1 MIYHPV
7 SGTFMEITGVMWL
20 VLILSLIVC
29 AYMAWN
35 IGANDVAN
43 AMGTSV
49 GSKALTLKQAVIIA
63 AIFEFCGAF
72 FAGDAVTDTVRKG
85 ILVVDFE
92 TATDDFANDLMYG
105 FIAAMMAA
113 AIWLTTAT
121 RLGLPVSTTHSIIG
135 GIIGVGLVL
144 EVQHDTSLIN
154 WEKTQEVVMSWVA
167 SPLMG
172 GLLAFG
178 TFWIV
183 RETILESS
191 NPEERSRWLAPIMA
205 IPTFFVLGIALQF
218 KALKG
223 FFGRAQANGWIEDKY
238 EWIPVKENGS
248 FDPFTPYCS
257 PDAEIITDECLNA
270 IHEGAWV
277 PINSIIIAFIIALI
291 AASVLA
297 YVLRNYE
304 FKGEEDGFHG
314 VERIFVWLQVITA
327 AYVAFAHG
335 ANDRSNAIGP
345 MAAVY
350 QVLSSGGEI
359 QASAPVPLWLVLL
372 GSAGIAIGVMTWGWR
387 VMDTIGHKI
396 TDITPTRGFAAE
408 FGAATTILIFSMP
421 FLAVPVSTTHTL
433 VGAVVGVGLAG
444 GAKAV
449 DFRVFGKIASSW
461 VASLPAAGFGS
472 IAIYV
477 AAGSDP
483 IKLLVVIPIAFA
495 IVAYV
500 IWATWDDEIYVE
512 DALSDAGSADT
523 KGAQTHFEIFHT
535 HALAVEETVGHMLS
549 AVKAAADGEDAED
562 HIRSTVE
569 AELRADDVKNDI
581 RRRLGSGQIS
591 VLQGRDEV
599 LRMVSRQ
606 DRIADYAQNVAEQ
619 LSFRELFVDEK
630 ARGMLKE
637 MAEAVSKTTSLY
649 EDAVSQL
656 KDVALSGYT
665 KAGRERLGELID
677 AVNLAEHEADLV
689 ESKAAAYVFSHGE
702 DAPLAAVHMYRVL
715 QRMDDV
721 ANACEKA
728 ANGLLSIVYN

>member
-1 MIYHPV
+1 
-7 SGTFMEITGVMWL
+7 MWL

-29 AYMAWN
+29 AYLAWN

-49 GSKALTLKQAVIIA
+49 GSRALTLKQAVIVA
-63 AIFEFCGAF
+63 AVFEFCGAF

-85 ILVVDFE
+85 ILSVDFG
-92 TATDDFANDLMYG
+92 TVTDAFANDLMYG

-113 AIWLTTAT
+113 AVWLTVAT

-135 GIIGVGLVL
+135 GIVGVGLVL
-144 EVQHDTSLIN
+144 EVQHDISLID
-154 WEKTQEVVMSWVA
+154 WAVVRKVVMSWVA

-172 GLLAFG
+172 GLLAFF
-178 TFWIV
+178 TFWVI
-183 RETILESS
+183 RTTIL
-191 NPEERSRWLAPIMA
+191 NAPDPEARSRWLAPILS

-223 FFGRAQANGWIEDKY
+223 FFARAQSNGWIENKY
-238 EWIPVKENGS
+238 DWIPVKENGVW
-248 FDPFTPYCS
+248 DPM
-257 PDAEIITDECLNA
+257 AES
-270 IHEGAWV
+270 AWI
-277 PINSIIIAFIIALI
+277 PINSLILASIISIIA
-291 AASVLA
+291 AAVLA
-297 YVLRNYE
+297 YVLRNYD
-304 FKGEEDGFHG
+304 FKGEADGFHG

-350 QVLSSGGEI
+350 QVLSSGGDL
-359 QASAPVPLWLVLL
+359 AAKADVPVWLVLL
-372 GSAGIAIGVMTWGWR
+372 GSVGIAIGVMTWGWR

-449 DFRVFGKIASSW
+449 DFRVFGKIVASW

-472 IAIYV
+472 IVIFV
-477 AAGSDP
+477 ASGSDP
-483 IKLLVVIPIAFA
+483 IKLLIIIPIAFA
-495 IVAYV
+495 SVVYV
-500 IWATWDDEIYVE
+500 MWATRDGEVFVE
-512 DALSDAGSADT
+512 DALSEATGSR
-523 KGAQTHFEIFHT
+523 GAPTHFELFHA
-535 HALAVEETVGHMLS
+535 HAQAVEETVEHMLS
-549 AVKAAADGEDAED
+549 AVNAAADGNDPEDEIAA
-562 HIRSTVE
+562 TVA
-569 AELRADDVKNDI
+569 AELRADNMKNDI
-581 RRRLGSGQIS
+581 RKRIGTGQMSI
-591 VLQGRDEV
+591 LQGRDE
-599 LRMVSRQ
+599 LLYMLSRQ

-619 LSFRELFVDEK
+619 LSFRELFGDEE

-637 MAEAVSKTTSLY
+637 MAAAVSKTAGLY
-649 EDAVSQL
+649 EDAVLQL
-656 KDVALSGYT
+656 RDVALSGYT
-665 KAGRERLGELID
+665 KAGRKRLGEMID
-677 AVNLAEHEADLV
+677 EINFAEHEADLV
-689 ESKAAAYVFSHGE
+689 ESRAAAYVFSHGE

-728 ANGLLSIVYN
+728 ANALLPIVYN

>member
-1 MIYHPV
+1 
-7 SGTFMEITGVMWL
+7 MEITGVMWL

-63 AIFEFCGAF
+63 AVFEFCGAF

-677 AVNLAEHEADLV
+677 EVNLAEHEADMV

-728 ANGLLSIVYN
+728 ANGLLSVVYN

>member
-1 MIYHPV
+1 
-7 SGTFMEITGVMWL
+7 MELSGVMWL

-63 AIFEFCGAF
+63 AVFEFCGAF

-92 TATDDFANDLMYG
+92 TVTNDFANDLMYG

-144 EVQHDTSLIN
+144 EVQHDTELIN

-223 FFGRAQANGWIEDKY
+223 FFSRAESNGWIDDKY
-238 EWIPVKENGS
+238 DWLPVKENGS
-248 FDPFTPYCS
+248 WDPFV
-257 PDAEIITDECLNA
+257 DNA
-270 IHEGAWV
+270 WF
-277 PINSIIIAFIIALI
+277 PINSIILAFVIAVI

-350 QVLSSGGEI
+350 QVISSDGVL
-359 QASAPVPLWLVLL
+359 AAKADVPVWLVLL

-387 VMDTIGHKI
+387 VMATIGQKS
-396 TDITPTRGFAAE
+396 TAITPTRGFAAE

-449 DFRVFGKIASSW
+449 DFRVFGKIVSSW

-477 AAGSDP
+477 ASGSDP
-483 IKLLVVIPIAFA
+483 IKLLVIIPIAFA

-500 IWATWDDEIYVE
+500 IWATWDEEIHVE
-512 DALSDAGSADT
+512 DALSDAGSADN
-523 KGAQTHFEIFHT
+523 KGAPTHFELFHA
-535 HALAVEETVGHMLS
+535 HAVAVEETVGHMLS
-549 AVKAAADGEDAED
+549 AVNAAADGEDPED
-562 HIRSTVE
+562 HITSPVE
-569 AELRADDVKNDI
+569 AELRADEVKNDI
-581 RRRLGSGQIS
+581 RKRLGSGQIS
-591 VLQGRDEV
+591 VLQGKDE
-599 LRMVSRQ
+599 LFRMVSRQ

-619 LSFRELFVDEK
+619 LSFRELFVDKE

-637 MAEAVSKTTSLY
+637 MAEAVAKTTSLY

-665 KAGRERLGELID
+665 KAGRDRLGELID
-677 AVNLAEHEADLV
+677 EVNLAEHEADLV